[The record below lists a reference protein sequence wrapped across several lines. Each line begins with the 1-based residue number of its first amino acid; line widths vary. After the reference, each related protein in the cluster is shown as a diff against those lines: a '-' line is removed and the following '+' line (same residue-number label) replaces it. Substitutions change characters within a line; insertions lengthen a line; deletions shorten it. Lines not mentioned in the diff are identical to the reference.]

1 MSPAPLQI
9 SKMERSATIFNGFNY
24 CCKALHLIYV
34 CGHPGY
40 ASNFR
45 LQECS
50 YVFRDDS
57 FTKFA
62 RFSKN
67 KNVLPP
73 DRHTTCAYQ
82 GVWNVSFSENFQN
95 KLNEWSSIKFSRIL
109 LVKLM
114 RSTQKTVKRTF
125 SFIKGSLQ
133 KREPCIFT
141 YNLPSTWKIGLL
153 FLQYF

>member
-1 MSPAPLQI
+1 MLQSSPSYMFVEVLAMSL
-9 SKMERSATIFNGFNY
+9 IF
-24 CCKALHLIYV
+24 
-34 CGHPGY
+34 GHKNVP
-40 ASNFR
+40 
-45 LQECS
+45 
-50 YVFRDDS
+50 VFRDDS

-62 RFSKN
+62 KFSKN
-67 KNVLPP
+67 KNFLPP

-82 GVWNVSFSENFQN
+82 GVRNVSFSENFQN
-95 KLNEWSSIKFSRIL
+95 KLNEWSSIKFSRIF

-114 RSTQKTVKRTF
+114 RSTPKTVKRTF